1 MTAKKTK
8 KTAAKSEQTSLQ
20 QPGECLVLKV
30 VGPGGES
37 HGNFIWPLEVGA
49 TVRAPDWRPTKACG
63 NGLHGWHYGAGR
75 PDVAGER
82 VEDEQSRWL
91 LLAVT
96 ESSIID
102 LDGMVKFEQCR
113 IAFVAAESGPKGR
126 AACVSVLLKYAP
138 VDKAPNWM
146 ILAGGE
152 ASNLAGGYASNLAGG
167 YASNLAGGVRSNLAG
182 GYASNLAGG
191 YASNLAGG
199 EASNLA
205 GGYASNLAGGEASN
219 LAGGVRSNLA
229 GGVRSNLAGGEA
241 SNLAGGVRSS
251 LAGGVRSN
259 LAGGE
264 ASNLAGGY
272 ASNLA
277 GGVRS
282 NLAGGEA
289 SNLAGGAKSAVSTGA
304 DGLATCGEGGIVRGG
319 KNAVLV
325 ALYSTGPDRGD
336 FSYSIGQVGKGD
348 VLPDVW
354 YEGSPDGLRL
364 VPDTDR
370 RVQDFDARSKDLAES
385 KAEREKQYAEGI
397 EKSDAAPRVYLKKGE
412 ELRAKVVPPSPP
424 EKAKA

>member
-63 NGLHGWHYGAGR
+63 NGLHGWYYGAGR

-102 LDGMVKFEQCR
+102 LDGKVKFEQCR

-146 ILAGGE
+146 ILAGG
-152 ASNLAGGYASNLAGG
+152 
-167 YASNLAGGVRSNLAG
+167 VRSN
-182 GYASNLAGG
+182 
-191 YASNLAGG
+191 
-199 EASNLA
+199 
-205 GGYASNLAGGEASN
+205 
-219 LAGGVRSNLA
+219 
-229 GGVRSNLAGGEA
+229 
-241 SNLAGGVRSS
+241 

>member
-1 MTAKKTK
+1 VKSPKQTATREERTLTAKKTK

-146 ILAGGE
+146 I
-152 ASNLAGGYASNLAGG
+152 
-167 YASNLAGGVRSNLAG
+167 
-182 GYASNLAGG
+182 
-191 YASNLAGG
+191 
-199 EASNLA
+199 
-205 GGYASNLAGGEASN
+205 